1 MSMNPVLKIGK
12 SEVNPL
18 LSPSGELRVS
28 SGSDEE
34 EDGWG
39 KKGRMKLMPIVYTA
53 QVCSLKTTT
62 VKNEFDANSV

>member
-18 LSPSGELRVS
+18 LSPSGELGVS
-28 SGSDEE
+28 SGSEE

-39 KKGRMKLMPIVYTA
+39 KKVRMKLMPVVYTA
-53 QVCSLKTTT
+53 QVCSLKTMT